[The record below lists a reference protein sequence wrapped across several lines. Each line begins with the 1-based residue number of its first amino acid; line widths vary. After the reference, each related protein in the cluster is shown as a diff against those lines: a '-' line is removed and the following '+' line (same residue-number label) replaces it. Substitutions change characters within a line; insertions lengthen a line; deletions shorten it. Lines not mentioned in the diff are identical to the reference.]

1 MTGSVRG
8 NDMNKVIDISY
19 FNDVFDWGA
28 VKDAVDAVI
37 IRAGYRGCTSGRIVQ
52 DTKAADFVR
61 ACQEHGIPF
70 TIYFFPTSITDD
82 EADAEAEWIVHFIRQ
97 YGITPCLP
105 IYLDSEKVTGTG
117 RSDNI
122 SRSLRTRMLNRI
134 MAGLRDA
141 GYKYGVYASTSWYSE
156 RLNDSELLSGAS
168 RWVAQYASKCTYKGK
183 IDLWQYT
190 SSEYVPGI
198 RIDGDKR
205 CDVSHCYI
213 SLENGKKTD
222 KKAEDSSSGKDLA
235 EHIISI
241 AKSFLGCKE
250 ADGSHKRIIDIY
262 NRYLSTAVKSGTV
275 DYRVSYTDAWCATY
289 VSSVFISAGLAGLC
303 PVECSCPRMI
313 ALAQKKGIW
322 IEDEAVVPEPGWIIM
337 YDWQDS
343 GAGDDK
349 GTADHVGIVT
359 AVSGRTITVIE
370 GNKEDKVGYRSLAV
384 NGRYIRGYIAPAYGE
399 GKENKKEESKEKGK
413 ELHPVSSQIYAVS
426 GSGVPSKGV
435 QYHAAVSTRSDPLN
449 VRLGPGVSY
458 GLCRTFGPI
467 PRGSQVDVCDAIQG
481 PDGKAW
487 AYIRY
492 QDKYGYASM
501 QYLTRV

>member
-1 MTGSVRG
+1 
-8 NDMNKVIDISY
+8 MNKAIDISY
-19 FNDVFDWGA
+19 FNDVFDWDA
-28 VKDAVDAVI
+28 VKQAVDAVI
-37 IRAGYRGCTSGRIVQ
+37 IRAGYRGCTSGKIVQ
-52 DTKAADFVR
+52 DTKAAEYVK
-61 ACQEHGIPF
+61 ACQKYNIPF
-70 TIYFFPTSITDD
+70 SIYFFPTSITND
-82 EADAEAEWIVHFIRQ
+82 EADEEAEWIIQFCRQ
-97 YGITPCLP
+97 YGIEPCLP
-105 IYLDSEKVTGTG
+105 VYLDSEKVTGTG

-134 MAGLRDA
+134 MAGLKAA
-141 GYKYGVYASTSWYSE
+141 GYRYGVYASTSWYAE
-156 RLNDSELLSGAS
+156 RLNDSELLQGCS

-213 SLENGKKTD
+213 SLEGGKQAD
-222 KKAEDSSSGKDLA
+222 KKADDKLSGKDLA
-235 EHIISI
+235 EHIVQT
-241 AKSFLGCKE
+241 AKSFLGCRE
-250 ADGSHKRIIDIY
+250 ADGSHRKIIDIY
-262 NRYLSTAVKSGTV
+262 NKYLSTAVKSGTV
-275 DYRVSYTDAWCATY
+275 DYRVSYTDAWCATFI
-289 VSSVFISAGLAGLC
+289 SAVFIKAGLAGLC

-313 ALAQKKGIW
+313 FLAQKKGIW

-337 YDWQDS
+337 YDWQDQAG

-359 AVSGRTITVIE
+359 AVSGRQITVIE
-370 GNKEDKVGYRSLAV
+370 GNKEDAVKYRSLAV

-399 GKENKKEESKEKGK
+399 SEEDKKEESKEKEKGK
-413 ELHPVSSQIYAVS
+413 ELHPTSRHTYAVS
-426 GSGVPSKGV
+426 GSRVPSKAV
-435 QYHAAVSTRSDPLN
+435 QYHAAVNTKNDPLN
-449 VRLGPGVSY
+449 VRLGPGTSF

-481 PDGKAW
+481 ADGRAW

-492 QDKYGYASM
+492 QDKYGYCSM